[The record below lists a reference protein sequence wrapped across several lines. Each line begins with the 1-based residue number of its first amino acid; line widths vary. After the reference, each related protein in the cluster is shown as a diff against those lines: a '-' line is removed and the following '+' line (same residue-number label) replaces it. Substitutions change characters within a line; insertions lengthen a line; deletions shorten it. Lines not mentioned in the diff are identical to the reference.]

1 MADNDSVLVVG
12 AGPTGLAMA
21 IELARHG
28 LRPRIIDRAA
38 EASQTSKALG
48 VQARTLEYFE
58 RLGIVEQAIAAGR
71 RMHGGSMYSD
81 RRRIVHL
88 TFDRIPSRFNYILI
102 LPQSDTERLLTARLK
117 AEGIEIERNVD
128 LVACQQTAD
137 AVDATLRHA
146 DGREEAFITPWL
158 IGCDGAH
165 SAVRRLLALPFEGH
179 AFEESFSL
187 ADVRLEAD
195 LPDDEVTVYLSSG
208 DIVALFPLP
217 GERRFRIIIERHEGP
232 PVEGEPMLA
241 DFQQALDAHG
251 PAGARVSDA
260 VWMSH
265 FRISQRQVEHYR
277 RGRVFLAGDAA
288 HIHSPVGGQGMN
300 TGIQDACNLGW
311 KLALVSRGRAPD
323 RLLDSYEQERHP
335 LGRRL
340 LQATGAMSRAVLVRQ
355 PVLQTLRDLTARVA
369 SNLGVVQDK
378 IRGAMSEVSIHYRA
392 SPIVAEERPAGLRSK
407 LAPWLADAAPHA
419 GDRAPDA
426 AELLSADG
434 RRLRLYEMLSGTRHV
449 LLHFPA
455 GAEDAEVHSAEE
467 RLAPICQR
475 YAELIECHT
484 ILRLSDSD
492 SPLRLSDS
500 DSPGALVG
508 NRLRDSAGE
517 LGNVLGAEA
526 DALVLIRPDGYIGY
540 RAMPADVGKLA
551 DHLGT
556 LFL

>member
-1 MADNDSVLVVG
+1 MADNDKPLVIG

-58 RLGIVEQAIAAGR
+58 RLGIAEQAIAAGR
-71 RMHGGSMYSD
+71 QVHGGSMYSD

-102 LPQSDTERLLTARLK
+102 LPQSDTERLLTARLQ
-117 AEGIEIERNVD
+117 AEGIEIERNVE
-128 LVACQQTAD
+128 LIACRQTAD
-137 AVDATLRHA
+137 VVEATLRHA
-146 DGREEAFITPWL
+146 DGGEEAATAPWL

-165 SAVRRLLALPFEGH
+165 SAVRRLLSLPFEGH

-187 ADVRLEAD
+187 ADVRLEAN
-195 LPDDEVTVYLSSG
+195 LADDEVTVYLSSG

-217 GERRFRIIIERHEGP
+217 GDRRFRIIIERHAGP
-232 PVEGEPMLA
+232 PVEGDPTLA
-241 DFQQALDAHG
+241 DFQEALDAHG
-251 PAGARVSDA
+251 PAGARVGDP

-300 TGIQDACNLGW
+300 TGIQDACNLAW
-311 KLALVSRGRAPD
+311 KLALVARGRAPD

-355 PVLQTLRDLTARVA
+355 PMLQTLRDLTARVA
-369 SNLGVVQDK
+369 SNVGVVQDK
-378 IRGAMSEVSIHYRA
+378 IRGAMSEVSIHYRG
-392 SPIVAEERPAGLRSK
+392 SPIVADERPAGLRAK
-407 LAPWLADAAPHA
+407 LAPWLAEAAPRA

-426 AELLSADG
+426 AGLLSADG
-434 RRLRLYEMLSGTRHV
+434 RQLRLFDLLSGTRHV
-449 LLHFPA
+449 LLMFPA
-455 GAEDAEVHSAEE
+455 GTEESEIQSAEQQLATVCE
-467 RLAPICQR
+467 RF
-475 YAELIECHT
+475 AELIDCHT
-484 ILRLSDSD
+484 VLPPTDAE
-492 SPLRLSDS
+492 
-500 DSPGALVG
+500 SPGALVG

-517 LGNVLGAEA
+517 LGKALGVTA
-526 DALVLIRPDGYIGY
+526 DALVLIRPDGYLGY
-540 RAMPADVGKLA
+540 RAMPADTGKLA
-551 DHLGT
+551 DYLGT
-556 LFL
+556 LCR